1 MRICKS
7 LLLKNDP
14 ALIAEYMS
22 HHAQG
27 RAWPEVTEGMK
38 NIGILDMEIYIAD
51 NRLFMIMDVADD
63 FDHDEAFSRLTLM
76 PRQKEW
82 ESLMSTYQAVGDADN
97 ASEKWTIIKRIFK
110 LEE

>member
-1 MRICKS
+1 MRICKT
-7 LLLKNDP
+7 LQLKNDP
-14 ALIAEYMS
+14 HLIEEYIS

-38 NIGILDMEIYIAD
+38 KIGILDMEIYIAE

-63 FDHDEAFSRLTLM
+63 FDHDEAFSRLAVM

-82 ESLMSTYQAVGDADN
+82 EQLMSVYQKAEVTDK
-97 ASEKWTIIKRIFK
+97 ASEKWKVLRRIYKFND
-110 LEE
+110 